1 MSFMKARKYHVIRII
16 YSDGKIHHRSFA
28 NKHIALRWL
37 AYRKRVSFVLAKL
50 GFGPFC
56 PMSHTCAPR
65 PYKRD
70 VGALVGALTVR
81 HERRETFL
89 VSLVRLTSF
98 V

>member
-56 PMSHTCAPR
+56 PMDRNERVIYAGTVV
-65 PYKRD
+65 RD
-70 VGALVGALTVR
+70 DIPARLMRKNEALANSAMR
-81 HERRETFL
+81 KHRI
-89 VSLVRLTSF
+89 
-98 V
+98 